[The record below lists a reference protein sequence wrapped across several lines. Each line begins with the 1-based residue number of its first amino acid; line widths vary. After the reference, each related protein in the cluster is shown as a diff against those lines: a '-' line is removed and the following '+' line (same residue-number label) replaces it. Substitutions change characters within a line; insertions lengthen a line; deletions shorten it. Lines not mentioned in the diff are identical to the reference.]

1 MKEILFILISVV
13 VAFASPKDTTHK
25 KTDIDDEKA
34 MSHINY
40 IQYSLNKIRYS
51 RNKATIN
58 AELDDILNTI
68 NPTSLKYDALIDAYQ
83 SLTQSTLM
91 SLKLNIEQEEALQAE
106 ISNKRSNALF
116 NTFGGMGAAFLS
128 PNPIALGMAAVQ
140 AGFNYA
146 RTQGEITTDSIK
158 NANKLDAEAI
168 RIIDAERTGIFLSA
182 AKVFKDKE
190 YENTHFIN
198 ETMMQSLSQITFE
211 LDSVAKLDSV
221 ALIQENDSLKNIHK
235 SAIKAITYLSEK
247 DIYDLFELF
256 LPYHLTLLKA
266 HYYLTEI
273 DETNYDIM
281 DSIFNKIV
289 EVSNTNYHR
298 FYQKNLFL
306 KEAAQYM
313 ILAEM
318 QKNRSANTNFYM
330 SKYIGYMEDNIQST
344 LENKINQK
352 YFLTSIYEYMDRRD
366 LTLSTLEYLRDVG
379 AFDSKTSLLYNI
391 YTTDCHD
398 SNTKECEDL
407 IATKEKQEKLIK
419 LKEYTEEAETIFKKI
434 KIFKHQKMW
443 TVKSPIPLE
452 RVDAQCF
459 VADEKAEPSDAKLC
473 NSDMKTLKEYQ
484 SEYQSAPIYVY
495 YFPYS
500 YDRPHIYIKFMIEAK
515 DVNDN
520 WAFYGIIKQTTDN
533 GGFKYILPDGIA
545 R

>member
-13 VAFASPKDTTHK
+13 VAFASPKDTTQK

-495 YFPYS
+495 YFPDS